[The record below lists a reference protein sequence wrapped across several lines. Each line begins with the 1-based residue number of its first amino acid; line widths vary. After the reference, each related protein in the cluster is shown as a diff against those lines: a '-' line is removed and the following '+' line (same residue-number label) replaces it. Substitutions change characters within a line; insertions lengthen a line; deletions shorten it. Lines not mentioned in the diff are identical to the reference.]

1 MIIELKKFGNMLISR
16 PAGKEALLVA
26 RAYTLPKDSQESIVF
41 DFSGVDVL
49 APSWADEFI
58 TPLVQELGKDRV
70 AFEHTENSSV
80 QATLKILNL
89 VA

>member
-1 MIIELKKFGNMLISR
+1 MTIELKKFGNMLISR

-26 RAYTLPKDSQESIVF
+26 RAYTLPRDKQEILSF

-58 TPLVQELGKDRV
+58 TPLAEEIGKEKISFQH
-70 AFEHTENSSV
+70 AENPSV
-80 QATLKILNL
+80 QATLRTLKLI
-89 VA
+89 